1 MKSYQKLAV
10 IGLLGAAAF
19 FGGRELAHRGS
30 ISPVPIRNVY
40 IPEFNPRESVLHGPD
55 PARQR
60 VVNDIR
66 KELGDV
72 KQLFG
77 YTGDFDHDGKED
89 VAMIID
95 RDPNAFTYDMPQ
107 HPRYAVVVLEYSP
120 DLKKVFEMSL
130 LPTPKSI
137 TINDG
142 RIRIDADRY
151 FTLISSV
158 GDNNYNA
165 TSD

>member
-1 MKSYQKLAV
+1 MKSYQKFAV

-19 FGGRELAHRGS
+19 FGGRELAHRDS
-30 ISPVPIRNVY
+30 ISSAPIRNVY
-40 IPEFNPRESVLHGPD
+40 IPEFNPREFARHGPD
-55 PARQR
+55 PVRQR
-60 VVNDIR
+60 VVDDVR

-89 VAMIID
+89 IAIIID
-95 RDPNAFTYDMPQ
+95 RDPNAFTYDLPQ
-107 HPRYAVVVLEYSP
+107 HPRYAVAILEYSP
-120 DLKKVFEMSL
+120 ELKKVFEMSL

-137 TINDG
+137 AINDG

-151 FTLISSV
+151 FTFISSI
-158 GDNNYNA
+158 GGNNYNA